1 MFTAKAVI
9 EESIAPEL
17 KSKKIG
23 ISAPVVDAFENNI
36 GTILTANRN

>member
-17 KSKKIG
+17 KSKKIR
-23 ISAPVVDAFENNI
+23 ISAPIVGAFENNT

>member
-23 ISAPVVDAFENNI
+23 ISAPVVDAFENNT